1 MERLPMRKIKD
12 VLRLRAS
19 GYSTRKISESLGLG
33 RTSTRN
39 YLQRATEAG
48 LSWPDVQDL
57 DEGALE
63 RHLFRQIPGAEGHP
77 FVMPDWAEINRE
89 LKRPGVTLRLLW
101 EEYRACHPE
110 DGYGYSA
117 YCQQYQAWVKRLSPS
132 MRQRHVAGE
141 KMFVDYSGV
150 RMEVTDRVT
159 GTCRPV
165 ELFVA
170 VLGASAYT
178 YAEASWSQTLP
189 DWIGAHVHAFEF
201 FGGTPALIVSDN
213 LKSAVVRACFHEP
226 SVNRSYTDLARH
238 YQTAILPA
246 RPYKPKDKSKAEGGV
261 LLVQRWIVARLR
273 NRDFFSLE
281 ELNAA
286 IREEL
291 TRLNARVSR
300 HLGASRQQLFEQFDK
315 LALIPLPP
323 TRHVHADWQK
333 VTVGADYHIRID
345 SHYYSVPF
353 GLARSAL
360 WVRITASTIE
370 AFQGGKRVASHQ
382 RAGVEDGRDT
392 TVKAHMPAKHRHYAE
407 MTAERVQAD
416 AQKVG
421 PNVATLV
428 EVILRNKPRPEQG
441 IRACSGILRLKS
453 GSGLERLD
461 AACARALALNACS
474 LKSVTSILKNH
485 LETQPIEA
493 APDAP
498 TIAHANIRGAHYF
511 H

>member
-19 GYSTRKISESLGLG
+19 GYSTRKIADSLGLG
-33 RTSTRN
+33 RTAAGN
-39 YLQRATEAG
+39 YLRRAAQAG
-48 LSWPDVQDL
+48 LSWADVQGL
-57 DEGALE
+57 DEVVLE
-63 RHLFRQIPGAEGHP
+63 RLLFGQAAGAEGHP
-77 FVMPDWAEINRE
+77 FFLPDWADVYRE
-89 LKRPGVTLRLLW
+89 LKRPGVTLHLLW
-101 EEYRACHPE
+101 EEYRACHPD

-117 YCQQYQAWVKRLSPS
+117 YCQHYRAWVKRLSPS

-141 KMFVDYSGV
+141 KLFVDYSGV
-150 RMEVTDRVT
+150 RMEVTDPAT
-159 GTCRPV
+159 GTRRPV

-170 VLGASAYT
+170 VLGASNYT

-189 DWIGAHVHAFEF
+189 DWISAHVRAFAF
-201 FGGTPALIVSDN
+201 FGGASALIVSDN

-226 SVNRSYTDLARH
+226 EVNRSYTDLARH

-273 NRDFFSLE
+273 NRVFFSLE

-300 HLGASRQQLFEQFDK
+300 HLGASRQQLFERLDK
-315 LALIPLPP
+315 PALIPLPP

-333 VTVGADYHIRID
+333 VTVGADYHIRIFD
-345 SHYYSVPF
+345 HYYSVPY
-353 GLARSAL
+353 GLAREAL
-360 WVRITASTIE
+360 WVRITAGTVE

-382 RAGVEDGRDT
+382 RAGPEDGRDT
-392 TVKAHMPAKHRHYAE
+392 TLKAHMPAKHRYYAE
-407 MTAERVQAD
+407 MTAEKVWAD
-416 AQKVG
+416 AQKIG
-421 PNVATLV
+421 PNVITLV

-441 IRACSGILRLKS
+441 IRACVGILKLER
-453 GSGLERLD
+453 GSGPERLN

-474 LKSVTSILKNH
+474 LKSVTSILKNR

-493 APDAP
+493 APEVP
-498 TIAHANIRGAHYF
+498 TIAHNNIRGARYF

>member
-1 MERLPMRKIKD
+1 MRKIKD
-12 VLRLRAS
+12 VLRLRAA
-19 GYSTRKISESLGLG
+19 GYSARRIADSLGLG
-33 RTSTRN
+33 RTSARN
-39 YLQRATEAG
+39 YLERAEKAG
-48 LSWPDVQDL
+48 LSWPDVADL
-57 DEGALE
+57 DEDALE
-63 RHLFRQIPGAEGHP
+63 HRLFGREARPEGHR
-77 FVMPDWAEINRE
+77 FVEPDWTEVNQE
-89 LKRPGVTLRLLW
+89 LKRPSVTLRLLW
-101 EEYRACHPE
+101 EEYRARYPD
-110 DGYGYSA
+110 DGYAYSA
-117 YCQQYQAWVKRLSPS
+117 YCQHYREWVKRLSPS

-141 KMFVDYSGV
+141 KVFVDYSGV
-150 RMEVTDRVT
+150 RMEVTDPTT
-159 GTCRPV
+159 GTRRPV

-170 VLGASAYT
+170 VLGASNYT

-189 DWIGAHVHAFEF
+189 DWIGAHVRAFEF
-201 FGGTPALIVSDN
+201 FGGVPALIVSDN

-226 SVNRSYTDLARH
+226 GVNRSYTDLARH

-246 RPYKPKDKSKAEGGV
+246 RPYKPKDKAKAEGGV

-273 NRDFFSLE
+273 NRVFFSLE
-281 ELNAA
+281 EMNAA

-300 HLGASRQQLFEQFDK
+300 HLGASRQQVFKQLDQP
-315 LALIPLPP
+315 ALIPLPP
-323 TRHVHADWQK
+323 TRHVHADWRS
-333 VTVGADYHIRID
+333 VTVGADYHIRILD
-345 SHYYSVPF
+345 HYYSVPY
-353 GLARSAL
+353 GLVRAAL

-382 RAGVEDGRDT
+382 RAGPGDGRDT

-407 MTAERVQAD
+407 MTAEKVQTD

-441 IRACSGILRLKS
+441 IRACVGVLKLKR
-453 GSGLERLD
+453 GSGPERLD

-474 LKSVTSILKNH
+474 LKSVTSILKNR
-485 LETQPIEA
+485 LETQPVEA
-493 APDAP
+493 MPEAP
-498 TIAHANIRGAHYF
+498 TIAHANIRGANYF

>member
-12 VLRLRAS
+12 VLRLRAA
-19 GYSTRKISESLGLG
+19 GYSARRIADSLGLG
-33 RTSTRN
+33 RTSARN
-39 YLQRATEAG
+39 YLERAEKAG
-48 LSWPDVQDL
+48 LSWPDVADL
-57 DEGALE
+57 DEDALE
-63 RHLFRQIPGAEGHP
+63 HRLFGREARPEGHR
-77 FVMPDWAEINRE
+77 FVEPDWTEVNQE
-89 LKRPGVTLRLLW
+89 LKRPSVTLRLLW
-101 EEYRACHPE
+101 EEYRARYPD
-110 DGYGYSA
+110 DGYAYSA
-117 YCQQYQAWVKRLSPS
+117 YCQHYREWVKRLSPS

-141 KMFVDYSGV
+141 KVFVDYSGV
-150 RMEVTDRVT
+150 RMEVTDPTT
-159 GTCRPV
+159 GTRRPV

-170 VLGASAYT
+170 VLGASNYT

-189 DWIGAHVHAFEF
+189 DWIGAHVRAFEF
-201 FGGTPALIVSDN
+201 FGGVPALIVSDN

-226 SVNRSYTDLARH
+226 GVNRSYTDLARH

-246 RPYKPKDKSKAEGGV
+246 RPYKPKDKAKAEGGV

-273 NRDFFSLE
+273 NRVFFSLE
-281 ELNAA
+281 EMNAA

-300 HLGASRQQLFEQFDK
+300 HLGASRQQVFKQLDQP
-315 LALIPLPP
+315 ALIPLPP
-323 TRHVHADWQK
+323 TRHVHADWRS
-333 VTVGADYHIRID
+333 VTVGADYHIRILD
-345 SHYYSVPF
+345 HYYSVPY
-353 GLARSAL
+353 GLVRAAL

-382 RAGVEDGRDT
+382 RAGPGDGRDT

-407 MTAERVQAD
+407 MTAEKVQTD

-441 IRACSGILRLKS
+441 IRACVGVLKLKR
-453 GSGLERLD
+453 GSGPERLD

-474 LKSVTSILKNH
+474 LKSVTSILKNR
-485 LETQPIEA
+485 LETQPVEA
-493 APDAP
+493 MPEAP
-498 TIAHANIRGAHYF
+498 TIAHANIRGANYF

>member
-12 VLRLRAS
+12 VLRLRAA
-19 GYSTRKISESLGLG
+19 GYSARRIADCLGLG
-33 RTSTRN
+33 RTSARN
-39 YLQRATEAG
+39 YLERAEKAG
-48 LSWPDVQDL
+48 LSWPDVADL
-57 DEGALE
+57 DEDTLE
-63 RHLFRQIPGAEGHP
+63 HRLFGREARPEGHR
-77 FVMPDWAEINRE
+77 FVEPDWAEISQE
-89 LKRPGVTLRLLW
+89 LKRPGVTLLLLW
-101 EEYRACHPE
+101 EEYRARHPG
-110 DGYGYSA
+110 DGYAYSA
-117 YCQQYQAWVKRLSPS
+117 YCQHYRAWVKRLSPS

-150 RMEVTDRVT
+150 RMEVTDPAT
-159 GTCRPV
+159 GTHRPV

-170 VLGASAYT
+170 VLGASNYT

-189 DWIGAHVHAFEF
+189 DWIGAHVRAFEF
-201 FGGTPALIVSDN
+201 FGGAPALIVSDN

-226 SVNRSYTDLARH
+226 SVNRSYADLACH

-246 RPYKPKDKSKAEGGV
+246 RPYKPKDKAKAEGAV

-273 NRDFFSLE
+273 NRVFFSLE

-286 IREEL
+286 IREAL
-291 TRLNARVSR
+291 TQLNARVSR
-300 HLGASRQQLFEQFDK
+300 HLGASRQQLFEQLDQP
-315 LALIPLPP
+315 ALIPLPP
-323 TRHVHADWQK
+323 TRHVHADWRS
-333 VTVGADYHIRID
+333 VSVGADYHIRIGD
-345 SHYYSVPF
+345 HYYSVPYS
-353 GLARSAL
+353 LARSTL
-360 WVRITASTIE
+360 WVRITASSIE

-382 RAGVEDGRDT
+382 RAGPEDRRET
-392 TVKAHMPAKHRHYAE
+392 TVKAHMPAKHRHYAD
-407 MTAERVQAD
+407 MTADKVQTD
-416 AQKVG
+416 AQTVG

-428 EVILRNKPRPEQG
+428 EIILRNRPRPEQG
-441 IRACSGILRLKS
+441 IRACVGILKLKR
-453 GSGLERLD
+453 GCGPERLD

-498 TIAHANIRGAHYF
+498 TIAHTNIRGAHYF

>member
-19 GYSTRKISESLGLG
+19 GYSTRRISNSLGLG

-39 YLQRATEAG
+39 YLQRAAEAG
-48 LSWPDVQDL
+48 LSWPDVQAL
-57 DEGALE
+57 DEGVLE
-63 RHLFRQIPGAEGHP
+63 RQLFHQVASAGGHP

-89 LKRPGVTLRLLW
+89 LKRSGVTLRLLW
-101 EEYRACHPE
+101 EEYRVCHPD

-117 YCQQYQAWVKRLSPS
+117 WCQHYRAWVKRLSPS

-141 KMFVDYSGV
+141 KVFVDYSGV
-150 RMEVTDRVT
+150 RMEVTDPAT
-159 GTCRPV
+159 GTRYPV

-170 VLGASAYT
+170 VLGASNYT

-189 DWIGAHVHAFEF
+189 DWIGAHVRAFEF
-201 FGGTPALIVSDN
+201 FGGAPALIVSDN

-226 SVNRSYTDLARH
+226 GVNRSYTDLGRH
-238 YQTAILPA
+238 YHTVILPA

-273 NRDFFSLE
+273 NRAFFSLE
-281 ELNAA
+281 EMNAA

-291 TRLNARVSR
+291 TQLNARVSR
-300 HLGASRQQLFEQFDK
+300 HLGASRQQLFEQLDQP
-315 LALIPLPP
+315 ALIPLPP
-323 TRHVHADWQK
+323 TRHAHADWKK

-345 SHYYSVPF
+345 DHYYSVPYS
-353 GLARSAL
+353 LARAAL

-370 AFQGGKRVASHQ
+370 AFQGGNRVASHQ
-382 RAGVEDGRDT
+382 RAGPQDGRDT

-407 MTAERVQAD
+407 MTAEKVRTD
-416 AQKVG
+416 AQTVG
-421 PNVATLV
+421 PNVVTLV

-441 IRACSGILRLKS
+441 IRACVGILRLKRGS
-453 GSGLERLD
+453 GSERLD

-474 LKSVTSILKNH
+474 LKSVTSILKNR
-485 LETQPIEA
+485 LETQPVET
-493 APDAP
+493 APEAP

>member
-12 VLRLRAS
+12 VLRLRAA
-19 GYSTRKISESLGLG
+19 GYSARRIADSLGLG
-33 RTSTRN
+33 RTSARN
-39 YLQRATEAG
+39 YLERAEKAG
-48 LSWPDVQDL
+48 LSWPDVSDL
-57 DEGALE
+57 DEDALE
-63 RHLFRQIPGAEGHP
+63 HRLFGREARPEGHR
-77 FVMPDWAEINRE
+77 FVEPDWAVVNQE
-89 LKRPGVTLRLLW
+89 LKRPGVTLLLLW
-101 EEYRACHPE
+101 EEYRARHPS
-110 DGYGYSA
+110 DGYAYSA
-117 YCQQYQAWVKRLSPS
+117 YCQHYRAWVKRLSPS

-150 RMEVTDRVT
+150 RMEVTDPAT
-159 GTCRPV
+159 GKRRPV

-170 VLGASAYT
+170 VMGSSNYT

-189 DWIGAHVHAFEF
+189 DWIGAHVRAFEF
-201 FGGTPALIVSDN
+201 FGGAPALIVSDN

-226 SVNRSYTDLARH
+226 GVNRSYADLACH

-246 RPYKPKDKSKAEGGV
+246 RPYKPKDKAKAEGGV

-273 NRDFFSLE
+273 HRVFFSLE
-281 ELNAA
+281 EVNAA

-300 HLGASRQQLFEQFDK
+300 HLGASRQQLFERLDQP
-315 LALIPLPP
+315 ALIPLPP

-345 SHYYSVPF
+345 DHYYSVPYS
-353 GLARSAL
+353 LARSTL

-382 RAGVEDGRDT
+382 RAGPEDRGET
-392 TVKAHMPAKHRHYAE
+392 TLRAHMPAKHRHYAD
-407 MTAERVQAD
+407 MTADKVRTD
-416 AQKVG
+416 AQTVG

-428 EVILRNKPRPEQG
+428 EVILNNRPRPEQG
-441 IRACSGILRLKS
+441 IRACVGILKLKR
-453 GSGLERLD
+453 GCGPERLD

-498 TIAHANIRGAHYF
+498 TIAHTNIRGAHYF

>member
-12 VLRLRAS
+12 VLRLLAA
-19 GYSTRKISESLGLG
+19 GYSARRIADSLGLG
-33 RTSTRN
+33 RTSARN
-39 YLQRATEAG
+39 YLERAEKAG
-48 LSWPDVQDL
+48 LSWPDVADL
-57 DEGALE
+57 DEDALE
-63 RHLFRQIPGAEGHP
+63 HRLFGREARPEGHR
-77 FVMPDWAEINRE
+77 FVEPDWAEVNQE
-89 LKRPGVTLRLLW
+89 LKRPGVTLLLLW
-101 EEYRACHPE
+101 EEYRARHPG
-110 DGYGYSA
+110 DGYAYSA
-117 YCQQYQAWVKRLSPS
+117 YCQHYRAWMKRLSPS

-150 RMEVTDRVT
+150 RMEVTDPAT
-159 GTCRPV
+159 GMQRPV

-170 VLGASAYT
+170 VLGASNYT
-178 YAEASWSQTLP
+178 YAEASWSQTVP
-189 DWIGAHVHAFEF
+189 DWIGAHVRAFEY
-201 FGGTPALIVSDN
+201 FGGAPALIVSDN

-226 SVNRSYTDLARH
+226 GVNRSYTDLACH

-246 RPYKPKDKSKAEGGV
+246 RPYKPKDKAKAEGGV

-273 NRDFFSLE
+273 NRVFFSLE

-286 IREEL
+286 IREAL
-291 TRLNARVSR
+291 TQLNARVSR
-300 HLGASRQQLFEQFDK
+300 HLGASRQQLFEQLDQP
-315 LALIPLPP
+315 ALIPLPA

-345 SHYYSVPF
+345 DHYYSVPYS
-353 GLARSAL
+353 LARSTL

-382 RAGVEDGRDT
+382 RAGPDDRRGT
-392 TVKAHMPAKHRHYAE
+392 TVKAHMPAKHRQYAD
-407 MTAERVQAD
+407 MTAEKVRTD
-416 AQKVG
+416 AQTVG

-441 IRACSGILRLKS
+441 IRACVGILKLKR
-453 GSGLERLD
+453 GCGPERLD
-461 AACARALALNACS
+461 AACARALVLNACS

-485 LETQPIEA
+485 LETQSVET
-493 APDAP
+493 APEAP
-498 TIAHANIRGAHYF
+498 TIAHTNIRGAHYF

>member
-19 GYSTRKISESLGLG
+19 GYSTRRIADSLGLG

-39 YLQRATEAG
+39 YLQRAAEAG
-48 LSWPDVQDL
+48 LSWPDAQDL
-57 DEGALE
+57 DECALE
-63 RHLFRQIPGAEGHP
+63 RQLFHQVAGAADHP

-89 LKRPGVTLRLLW
+89 LKRSGVTLRLLW
-101 EEYRACHPE
+101 EEYRACHPD

-117 YCQQYQAWVKRLSPS
+117 WCQHYRAWVKRLSPS

-141 KMFVDYSGV
+141 KLFVDYSGV
-150 RMEVTDRVT
+150 RMEVTDPAT
-159 GTCRPV
+159 GTRRPV

-170 VLGASAYT
+170 VLGASNYT

-189 DWIGAHVHAFEF
+189 DWIGAHVRAFEF
-201 FGGTPALIVSDN
+201 FGGAPALIVSDN

-226 SVNRSYTDLARH
+226 GVNRSYTDLARH

-273 NRDFFSLE
+273 NQVFFSLE

-286 IREEL
+286 IRGAL
-291 TRLNARVSR
+291 TLLNARVSR
-300 HLGASRQQLFEQFDK
+300 HLGASRQQLFEQLDQP
-315 LALIPLPP
+315 ALIPLPP
-323 TRHVHADWQK
+323 TRHVHADWRS
-333 VTVGADYHIRID
+333 VTVGADYHIRILD
-345 SHYYSVPF
+345 HYYSVPY
-353 GLARSAL
+353 GLARAAL
-360 WVRITASTIE
+360 WVRITTSTVE

-382 RAGVEDGRDT
+382 RAGPGDGRDT

-407 MTAERVQAD
+407 MTAEKVQTD

-441 IRACSGILRLKS
+441 IRACVGILRLKR
-453 GSGLERLD
+453 GSGPERLD

-474 LKSVTSILKNH
+474 LKSVTSILKNR
-485 LETQPIEA
+485 LETQPVETAPEA
-493 APDAP
+493 PA
-498 TIAHANIRGAHYF
+498 IAHANIRGAHYF

>member
-19 GYSTRKISESLGLG
+19 GHSTRKIAQSLGLG
-33 RTSTRN
+33 RSSARN
-39 YLQRATEAG
+39 YIQRAAEAG
-48 LSWPDVQDL
+48 LSWPDVQNL

-63 RHLFRQIPGAEGHP
+63 RKLFHQVTGAQADP
-77 FVMPDWAEINRE
+77 FVEPDWSEVYRE
-89 LKRPGVTLRLLW
+89 LKRSGVTLRLLW
-101 EEYRACHPE
+101 EEYRARHPD

-117 YCQQYQAWVKRLSPS
+117 YCHHYRTWVKRLSPS

-141 KMFVDYSGV
+141 KLFVDYSGV
-150 RMEVTDRVT
+150 RMEVTDPTT
-159 GTCRPV
+159 GMRRPV

-170 VLGASAYT
+170 VLGASNYT

-189 DWIGAHVHAFEF
+189 DWIGAHVRAFEF
-201 FGGTPALIVSDN
+201 FGGAPALIVSDN

-226 SVNRSYTDLARH
+226 GVNRSYTDLARH

-273 NRDFFSLE
+273 NRVFFSLE

-300 HLGASRQQLFEQFDK
+300 HLGASRQQLFEMLDK
-315 LALIPLPP
+315 LALISLPT
-323 TRHVHADWQK
+323 TRHVHANWQK

-345 SHYYSVPF
+345 GHYYSVPY

-370 AFQGGKRVASHQ
+370 AFQGGNRVASHQ
-382 RAGVEDGRDT
+382 RAGPKDGRDT

-407 MTAERVQAD
+407 MTAEKVQAD

-421 PNVATLV
+421 PNLATLV
-428 EVILRNKPRPEQG
+428 EIILRNKPRPEQG
-441 IRACSGILRLKS
+441 IRACVGILKLQR
-453 GSGLERLD
+453 GSGPERLV
-461 AACARALALNACS
+461 AACARALAINACS

-493 APDAP
+493 APEAH
-498 TIAHANIRGAHYF
+498 TIAHTNIRGAHYF

>member
-19 GYSTRKISESLGLG
+19 GHSTRKIAQSLGLG
-33 RTSTRN
+33 RSSARN
-39 YLQRATEAG
+39 YIQRAVEAG
-48 LSWPDVQDL
+48 LSWPDVQNL

-63 RHLFRQIPGAEGHP
+63 RKLFHQVVGAQADP
-77 FVMPDWAEINRE
+77 FVEPDWSEVYRE
-89 LKRPGVTLRLLW
+89 LKRSGVTLRLLW
-101 EEYRACHPE
+101 EEYRACHPD

-117 YCQQYQAWVKRLSPS
+117 YCQHYRAWVKRLSPS

-141 KMFVDYSGV
+141 KVFVDYSGA
-150 RMEVTDRVT
+150 RMEVTDPTT
-159 GTCRPV
+159 GMRRPV

-170 VLGASAYT
+170 VLGASNYT

-189 DWIGAHVHAFEF
+189 DWIGAHVRAFEF
-201 FGGTPALIVSDN
+201 FGGAPALIVSDN

-226 SVNRSYTDLARH
+226 GVNRSYTDLARH
-238 YQTAILPA
+238 YQTVILPA

-273 NRDFFSLE
+273 NQVFFSLE

-300 HLGASRQQLFEQFDK
+300 HLGASRQQLFEMLDK
-315 LALIPLPP
+315 PALISLPT

-345 SHYYSVPF
+345 GHYYSVPY

-370 AFQGGKRVASHQ
+370 AFQGGNRVASHQ
-382 RAGVEDGRDT
+382 RAGPEDGRDT

-407 MTAERVQAD
+407 MTAEKVQAD

-428 EVILRNKPRPEQG
+428 EIILRNKPRPEQG
-441 IRACSGILRLKS
+441 IRACVGILKLQR
-453 GSGLERLD
+453 GSSAERLD
-461 AACARALALNACS
+461 AACARALAINACS

-493 APDAP
+493 APEAP
-498 TIAHANIRGAHYF
+498 TIAHTNVRGAHYF

>member
-19 GYSTRKISESLGLG
+19 GYSTRRIADSLRLG
-33 RTSTRN
+33 RTSTQN
-39 YLQRATEAG
+39 YLQRASAAG

-57 DEGALE
+57 DEIALE
-63 RHLFRQIPGAEGHP
+63 RQLFRQVAGSEAPL
-77 FVMPDWAEINRE
+77 FVEPDWAEVNRE
-89 LKRPGVTLRLLW
+89 LKRSGVTLRLLW
-101 EEYRACHPE
+101 EEYRACHPN

-117 YCQQYQAWVKRLSPS
+117 WCQHYRAWVKRLSPS

-141 KMFVDYSGV
+141 KLFVDYSGV
-150 RMEVTDRVT
+150 RMEVTDPVT
-159 GTCRPV
+159 GTRRPV

-170 VLGASAYT
+170 VLGASNYT
-178 YAEASWSQTLP
+178 YAEASYSQTLP
-189 DWIGAHVHAFEF
+189 DWIGAHVRAFEF
-201 FGGTPALIVSDN
+201 FGGAPALIVSDN

-226 SVNRSYTDLARH
+226 GVNRSYTDLARH
-238 YQTAILPA
+238 YHTAILPA

-273 NRDFFSLE
+273 NRVFFSLE

-286 IREEL
+286 IREDL

-300 HLGASRQQLFEQFDK
+300 HLGASRQQLFEQLDK
-315 LALIPLPP
+315 PALIPLPP

-345 SHYYSVPF
+345 DHYYSVPYD
-353 GLARSAL
+353 LARAAL

-370 AFQGGKRVASHQ
+370 AFRGGKRVASHT
-382 RAGVEDGRDT
+382 RAGPEDGRET
-392 TVKAHMPAKHRHYAE
+392 TVMAHMPAKHRHYAG
-407 MTAERVQAD
+407 MTEEKVQAD

-421 PNVATLV
+421 PNVVTLV

-441 IRACSGILRLKS
+441 IRACVGILKLKRGS
-453 GSGLERLD
+453 GSERLD

-474 LKSVTSILKNH
+474 LKSVTSILKNR
-485 LETQPIEA
+485 LENQPIEV

-498 TIAHANIRGAHYF
+498 TIAHANIRGARYF

>member
-12 VLRLRAS
+12 VLRLRAA
-19 GYSTRKISESLGLG
+19 GYSARRIADSLGLG
-33 RTSTRN
+33 RTSARN
-39 YLQRATEAG
+39 YLERAEKAG
-48 LSWPDVQDL
+48 LSWPDVSDL
-57 DEGALE
+57 DDDALE
-63 RHLFRQIPGAEGHP
+63 HRLFGREARPEGHR
-77 FVMPDWAEINRE
+77 FVEPDWAVINQE
-89 LKRPGVTLRLLW
+89 LKRPGVTLLLLW
-101 EEYRACHPE
+101 EEYRARHPS
-110 DGYGYSA
+110 DGYAYSA
-117 YCQQYQAWVKRLSPS
+117 YCQHYRAWVKRLSPS

-150 RMEVTDRVT
+150 RMEVTDPAT
-159 GTCRPV
+159 GKRRPV

-170 VLGASAYT
+170 VMGASNYT

-189 DWIGAHVHAFEF
+189 DWIGAHVRAFEF
-201 FGGTPALIVSDN
+201 FGGAPALIVSDN

-226 SVNRSYTDLARH
+226 GVNRSYTDLACH

-246 RPYKPKDKSKAEGGV
+246 RPYKPKDKAKAEGAV

-273 NRDFFSLE
+273 HRVFFSLE
-281 ELNAA
+281 ELNVA
-286 IREEL
+286 IREAL

-300 HLGASRQQLFEQFDK
+300 HLGASRQQLFERLDQP
-315 LALIPLPP
+315 ALIPLPP

-345 SHYYSVPF
+345 DHYYSVPYS
-353 GLARSAL
+353 LARAAL

-382 RAGVEDGRDT
+382 RAGPEDRHET
-392 TVKAHMPAKHRHYAE
+392 TLRAHMPAKHRHYAD
-407 MTAERVQAD
+407 MTADKVRTD
-416 AQKVG
+416 AQTVG
-421 PNVATLV
+421 PNVTTLV
-428 EVILRNKPRPEQG
+428 EVILRNRPRPEQG
-441 IRACSGILRLKS
+441 IRACVGILKLKR
-453 GSGLERLD
+453 GCGPERLD

-498 TIAHANIRGAHYF
+498 TIAHTNIRGAHYF

>member
-19 GYSTRKISESLGLG
+19 GCSTRRIADSLGLG

-39 YLQRATEAG
+39 YLQRAAEAG
-48 LSWPDVQDL
+48 LSWPEVQGL
-57 DEGALE
+57 DEIALE
-63 RHLFRQIPGAEGHP
+63 RRLFRQAGGAEDDP
-77 FVMPDWAEINRE
+77 FALPDWADINRE
-89 LKRPGVTLRLLW
+89 LKRSGVTLRLLW
-101 EEYRACHPE
+101 EEYRACHPD

-117 YCQQYQAWVKRLSPS
+117 YCQRYRAWVKRLSPS

-141 KMFVDYSGV
+141 KLFVDYSGV
-150 RMEVTDRVT
+150 RMEVTDPVT
-159 GTCRPV
+159 GTRRPV

-170 VLGASAYT
+170 VLGASNYT

-189 DWIGAHVHAFEF
+189 DWIGAHVRAFEF
-201 FGGTPALIVSDN
+201 FGGAPALIVSDN

-226 SVNRSYTDLARH
+226 GVNRSYTDLARH
-238 YQTAILPA
+238 YHTAILPA
-246 RPYKPKDKSKAEGGV
+246 RPYKPKDKSKVEGGV

-273 NRDFFSLE
+273 NRAFFSLE

-300 HLGASRQQLFEQFDK
+300 HLGASRQQLFEQLDK
-315 LALIPLPP
+315 PALIPLPP
-323 TRHVHADWQK
+323 TRHVHADWRS
-333 VTVGADYHIRID
+333 VTVGGDYHIRILD
-345 SHYYSVPF
+345 HYYSVPY
-353 GLARSAL
+353 GLVRAAL

-382 RAGVEDGRDT
+382 RAGPGDGRDT

-407 MTAERVQAD
+407 MTAEKVRTD
-416 AQKVG
+416 AQTVG
-421 PNVATLV
+421 PNVAALV

-441 IRACSGILRLKS
+441 IRACAGILKLKR
-453 GSGLERLD
+453 GSGPERLD

-474 LKSVTSILKNH
+474 LKSVTSILKNR
-485 LETQPIEA
+485 LETQPVEA
-493 APDAP
+493 APEAP
-498 TIAHANIRGAHYF
+498 TIAHTNIRGAHYF